1 MGFFRR
7 HEVPSDTSEQVD
19 KKEIL
24 AQKQLELGR
33 DIMDKLTEVVKNRAD
48 AETDASEIG
57 PDFFMGKLEDNAG
70 KYSMMLYV
78 KDSAGKHFLRGFDV
92 DLRNE
97 GEELC
102 VQPGPYKESVYF
114 GLDQMDEFM
123 DRASQEI
130 NQAQ

>member
-24 AQKQLELGR
+24 AQKQLEFGR

-57 PDFFMGKLEDNAG
+57 PDFFPDCVKLVIDYSSGKSDAHLF
-70 KYSMMLYV
+70 SL
-78 KDSAGKHFLRGFDV
+78 
-92 DLRNE
+92 
-97 GEELC
+97 
-102 VQPGPYKESVYF
+102 
-114 GLDQMDEFM
+114 
-123 DRASQEI
+123 
-130 NQAQ
+130 